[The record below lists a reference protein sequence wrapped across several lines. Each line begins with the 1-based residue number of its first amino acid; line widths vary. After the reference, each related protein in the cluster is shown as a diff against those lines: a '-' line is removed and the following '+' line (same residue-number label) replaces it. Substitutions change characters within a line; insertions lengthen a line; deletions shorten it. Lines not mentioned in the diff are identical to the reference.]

1 MSVRPRTD
9 RNRADRCRRGAA
21 LLLITSLAAAATA
34 ASAAAQTTPMP
45 AAVVSEE
52 IEPRIV
58 GRRGTMSV
66 GISGFADKF
75 SSTENVFT
83 TNYVAQIDVCR
94 FLTRRFAVRGGVVG
108 SGRFGGDD
116 SDDESLPAGS
126 GAPSMQAAGGVLFY
140 FTPQKLA
147 SFYLGGEYW
156 AQITQRVAGD
166 TGSLVGVA
174 GVHATLSSR
183 ASLFVQGGVGGRV
196 ARGDEGELLTRVVA
210 QLGVRIKL

>member
-1 MSVRPRTD
+1 MSVRT
-9 RNRADRCRRGAA
+9 RATTT
-21 LLLITSLAAAATA
+21 LLIAAAMTVASA
-34 ASAAAQTTPMP
+34 ASAAAQTDPVAPSLLT
-45 AAVVSEE
+45 ED

-58 GRRGTMSV
+58 GRRGTMSI
-66 GISGFADKF
+66 GISGFADRF
-75 SSTENVFT
+75 SSTENVFAT
-83 TNYVAQIDVCR
+83 SYVAQIDVCR
-94 FLTRRFAVRGGVVG
+94 FITRRFAVRGGVVG
-108 SGRFGGDD
+108 SGTFGGD
-116 SDDESLPAGS
+116 SDDEALPVGS

-147 SFYLGGEYW
+147 SLYLGGEYW

-183 ASLFVQGGVGGRV
+183 ASLFVQGGVGGRI
-196 ARGDEGELLTRVVA
+196 ARGDEGELLTRIVA